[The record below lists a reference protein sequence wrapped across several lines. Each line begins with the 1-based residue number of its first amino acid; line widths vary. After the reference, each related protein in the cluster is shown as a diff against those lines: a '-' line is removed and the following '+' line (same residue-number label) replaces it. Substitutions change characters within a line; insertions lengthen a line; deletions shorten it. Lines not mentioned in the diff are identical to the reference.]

1 MFPPFVRHLHG
12 RQGGQV
18 QRRRSCNDLPF
29 AIDQFFEVLNPARR
43 VCDDEAI
50 VQPFSGS
57 RTYAEVFAVADEFG
71 DLHGRIG
78 GDNNIA
84 GTRPRRTGCRQGLVT
99 RETSLYRRT
108 PTRLTPPFALPP
120 AL

>member
-84 GTRPRRTGCRQGLVT
+84 GHEAPRTGYRRARD
-99 RETSLYRRT
+99 RETSLYRPL
-108 PTRLTPPFALPP
+108 PTRLTPPFKLPP

>member
-84 GTRPRRTGCRQGLVT
+84 GTRPRRTGCRQGLVK
-99 RETSLYRRT
+99 
-108 PTRLTPPFALPP
+108 PAKQAFIVPPQRD
-120 AL
+120 